1 MFTIAKG
8 DVADCRHWYYVCD
21 MSATALSDKAAVVSL
36 HDTQGVVCVDTTGV
50 GGGHQ
55 CSWAV
60 EGERGL

>member
-1 MFTIAKG
+1 
-8 DVADCRHWYYVCD
+8 VADCGHWYYVRD

-36 HDTQGVVCVDTTGV
+36 GVVCVDVTGV

-55 CSWAV
+55 CSQAV

>member
-1 MFTIAKG
+1 
-8 DVADCRHWYYVCD
+8 VADCGHWYYVRD

-36 HDTQGVVCVDTTGV
+36 GVVCVDATGV

-55 CSWAV
+55 CSQAV